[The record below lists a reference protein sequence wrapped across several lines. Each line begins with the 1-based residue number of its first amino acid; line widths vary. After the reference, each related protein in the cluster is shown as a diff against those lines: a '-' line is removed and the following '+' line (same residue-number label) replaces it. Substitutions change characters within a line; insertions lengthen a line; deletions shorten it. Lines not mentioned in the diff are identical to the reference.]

1 MIRRLPLLA
10 VVAMLPH
17 AAPAGEKIVV
27 PEFDTPHPRLL
38 LSKADVERVRAR
50 VAANQYPHILSWD
63 KLLKSLEPPLSPRPY
78 VGKDPVAFY
87 KICHPQAARARDLA
101 LAYRLGGEEKNA
113 RAAIEI
119 LKAWSGAEPRPG
131 TQLDRTAVGGP
142 GVGMYLS
149 RAVFPMMYA
158 ADLLWDDP
166 EFSGKPREAFSDW
179 LRLLVPQIKA
189 SIEDWDKSAYYGEQ
203 DFNNH
208 LAAHVLG
215 LTAIGTLLGDRE
227 LLQYALDSGDNP
239 RDFAELVDGM
249 ILMPGDAVHR
259 REPPDAQPS
268 QAGEIY
274 DRYRHHTGPLKGI
287 QYAYLSLELLSLTAE
302 IARTNGLDLWSYSA
316 PGGESLRLP
325 FEFYPDFFRL
335 EDTSLKGGFYSGET
349 KRIGKG
355 NDNGALFELGLAR
368 FPDSTSLPG
377 AVWVSDRAKHSDDLA
392 GPLVL
397 THGVVFPGQEG
408 LRPRPTPP
416 PTVPRPPD
424 AAVVVPKSLPPHPRL
439 VLDAAGLNAM
449 KARALSGEAPWQE
462 SWEALKK
469 QADKALANTPLY
481 QPYTGSKSLD
491 FFNTLLPQAQAT
503 RDLALAWWI
512 TGDVRYA
519 DAAKCLLARWAGATP
534 LPGTEFSSSSD
545 ELAKGMLIPRSLL
558 PMIWAFDILAGGGA
572 LDDADSA
579 RFTAWLAALVPQ
591 IKDGNRIWRENEYF
605 DHQDFQN
612 HLVAENLGLIAIA
625 VGTGDT
631 ELLAYAVNSTEN
643 ERDTLDLIAGMI
655 LMPGDSVYYR
665 EPPGAAPPQAGE
677 IMDRYRH
684 FQMGGHFRDYVTH
697 PNRGLQYGLLSAHL
711 LALSAQILSNN
722 GLDLWNYRAP
732 GGETLEL
739 PFAFYAPFYAAMDST
754 LEGGFYAGETER
766 MGLGDDNGA
775 VFEIAARHFPRNEMI
790 RRLLDRPGRAKNSTS
805 LLGFEALIFG
815 AQAGSI
821 DSEAAAKRT
830 R

>member
-1 MIRRLPLLA
+1 MTRTVHIFLVAAILPLIG
-10 VVAMLPH
+10 V
-17 AAPAGEKIVV
+17 AGEEILA
-27 PEFDTPHPRLL
+27 PDLSAPHPRLL
-38 LSKADVERVRAR
+38 LSKADIERAKAR
-50 VAANQYPHILSWD
+50 VAEGQYPHVLSWNR
-63 KLLKSLEPPLSPRPY
+63 LLKSLELPLQAQPY
-78 VGKDPVAFY
+78 VGTDPIAFY

-101 LAYRLGGEEKNA
+101 LAYRLGGDAKHA
-113 RAAIEI
+113 RAALEI
-119 LKAWSGAEPRPG
+119 LKTWSGAEPCPG
-131 TQLDRTAVGGP
+131 TQLDRPAVGGP

-149 RAVFPMMYA
+149 RAVFPMIYA
-158 ADLLWDDP
+158 ADLLWDNP
-166 EFSGKPREAFSDW
+166 EFSGAPRDAFSDW
-179 LRLLVPQIKA
+179 LRLLVPEIKA
-189 SIEDWDKSAYYGEQ
+189 SVEDWDKSGYYGEQ

-215 LTAIGTLLGDRE
+215 LTAIGTLLGDRG
-227 LLQYALDSGDNP
+227 LVQYALDSKDNP
-239 RDFAELVDGM
+239 RDFSELIAGM

-259 REPPDAQPS
+259 REPSSAPPPQV
-268 QAGEIY
+268 GELY

-316 PGGESLRLP
+316 PGGETLRLP

-368 FPDSTSLPG
+368 FPDSTSLRD
-377 AVWVSDRAKHSDDLA
+377 AVWVSDRARHSDDLA

-408 LRPRPTPP
+408 LTPRPTPP
-416 PTVPRPPD
+416 PPSPRPCD
-424 AAVVVPKSLPPHPRL
+424 SVVVVPKSLPPHPRL

-449 KARALSGEAPWQE
+449 KSRALSGEALWQE
-462 SWEALKK
+462 SWEALKE
-469 QADKALANTPLY
+469 QADKALANTMLY

-503 RDLALAWWI
+503 RDLALAWWV
-512 TGDVRYA
+512 TGDASYA
-519 DAAKCLLARWAGATP
+519 DAAKRILAKWAGASP
-534 LPGTEFSSSSD
+534 LPGTEFLSSSD

-558 PMIWAFDILAGGGA
+558 PMIWAFDILAGGDA
-572 LDDADSA
+572 LSDRESA
-579 RFTAWLAALVPQ
+579 RFTAWLKALVPQ

-605 DHQDFQN
+605 DHQYFQN

-711 LALSAQILSNN
+711 MALSAQILSNN

-754 LEGGFYAGETER
+754 LEGGFYSGETER

-775 VFEIAARHFPRNEMI
+775 VFEIAARHFPRNEEI
-790 RRLLDRPGRAKNSTS
+790 RRLLHRPCRAKNSTS

-815 AQAGSI
+815 APSGTSDLDQAPG
-821 DSEAAAKRT
+821 A
-830 R
+830 